1 MTMRRPNLIAERA
14 RRGWTQAEAA
24 RRFGVSKQTY
34 CNWELAK
41 SEPTGS
47 KTLLMSKVYEC
58 DGNAL
63 LEVTDTEER
72 VA

>member
-1 MTMRRPNLIAERA
+1 MRRPNLIAERA
-14 RRGWTQAEAA
+14 RKGWTQAEAA

-41 SEPTGS
+41 SEPMGS
-47 KTLLMSKVYEC
+47 KTILMSKVFGC
-58 DGNAL
+58 DGDVL
-63 LEVTDTEER
+63 MEVTDTEER